1 MSKNVRTAQFGGV
14 GGGGTPSPFTPGS
27 KPMGVGKSQG
37 QNSAVNMYINED
49 DNFEKILSRTHQ
61 DNEYNDDNIETKLT
75 MFHKQNV
82 EMGFIN
88 YELTPLERLQAKYR
102 SILHNYKLNLEKEA
116 DSLLKNSP
124 AYIKENLKT
133 DKKHL
138 QTIEQSLE
146 ARHKYNTDTK
156 YPREEYQDPD
166 QPSRSHFAL
175 TEEQLIRIAFQVAN
189 NDKEDYAIGLFGSE
203 VTDPVPG
210 EQRKFDQRFKQ
221 IPEMSYVTLD
231 GDDGFQGL
239 NKYLDNSANSNR
251 DGASSKYNEPTIQDY
266 ANPDGKANISP
277 AQLENK
283 PPPGGQYPNANDP
296 NMTTEQKMHK
306 NKMPTTYRDFI
317 DADGEK
323 TATESIYPGSVF
335 FGNLGHSV

>member
-14 GGGGTPSPFTPGS
+14 GGGGTPSPFTPGR

-49 DNFEKILSRTHQ
+49 DSFERILSRTHQ

-88 YELTPLERLQAKYR
+88 YELTPLERLQVKYR
-102 SILHNYKLNLEKEA
+102 AVLHNYKLNLEREA

-124 AYIKENLKT
+124 AYIKENFKT

-138 QTIEQSLE
+138 QTMEQSLE
-146 ARHKYNTDTK
+146 ARHKYKSDTK
-156 YPREEYQDPD
+156 YPREEDQDPD
-166 QPSRSHFAL
+166 RPSRIHFAL
-175 TEEQLIRIAFQVAN
+175 SEEQLIRIAREIAN
-189 NDKEDYAIGLFGSE
+189 PDDENYAVGLFGSE
-203 VTDPVPG
+203 VTEPVPG
-210 EQRKFDQRFKQ
+210 EQRKFDERFNNF
-221 IPEMSYVTLD
+221 PEMSYIKLD
-231 GDDGFQGL
+231 GQDGFDGL
-239 NKYLDNSANSNR
+239 NNYLDNSAKSNR
-251 DGASSKYNEPTIQDY
+251 DGLSDKYKETTIQDY
-266 ANPDGKANISP
+266 PNPDGKANVSP

-283 PPPGGQYPNANDP
+283 PTPGGQYPNANDP
-296 NMTTEQKMHK
+296 NMTTEAKMHK

-317 DADGEK
+317 NADEEK

>member
-116 DSLLKNSP
+116 DNLLKNSP
-124 AYIKENLKT
+124 AYIKENIKT

-138 QTIEQSLE
+138 QTMEQSLE

-189 NDKEDYAIGLFGSE
+189 NDKQDYAIGLFGSE

-239 NKYLDNSANSNR
+239 NKYLDNSASSNR
-251 DGASSKYNEPTIQDY
+251 DGTSSKYNEPTIQDY
-266 ANPDGKANISP
+266 PNPDGKPNVSP
-277 AQLENK
+277 TQLENK
-283 PPPGGQYPNANDP
+283 PAPGGQYLNANDP
-296 NMTTEQKMHK
+296 NMTTEEKLNK
-306 NKMPTTYRDFI
+306 NKMPPTYRDFLN
-317 DADGEK
+317 ADGEK
-323 TATESIYPGSVF
+323 TSTESIYPGSVF

>member
-124 AYIKENLKT
+124 GYIKENLKT

-138 QTIEQSLE
+138 QTMEQSLE

-156 YPREEYQDPD
+156 YPREEYKDPD

-251 DGASSKYNEPTIQDY
+251 DGTSSKYNEPTIQDY
-266 ANPDGKANISP
+266 PNPDGKANISP

-283 PPPGGQYPNANDP
+283 PAPGGQYPNANDP

-323 TATESIYPGSVF
+323 TTTESIYPGSVF

>member
-1 MSKNVRTAQFGGV
+1 MSNNVRTAQFGGV
-14 GGGGTPSPFTPGS
+14 GGGGTPSPFTPGR

-49 DNFEKILSRTHQ
+49 DSFERILSRTHQ

-88 YELTPLERLQAKYR
+88 YELTPLERLQVKYR
-102 SILHNYKLNLEKEA
+102 AVLHNYKLNLEREA

-124 AYIKENLKT
+124 AYIKENFKT

-138 QTIEQSLE
+138 QTMEQSLE
-146 ARHKYNTDTK
+146 ARHKYKSDTK

-166 QPSRSHFAL
+166 RPSRIHFAL
-175 TEEQLIRIAFQVAN
+175 SEEQLIRIAREIAN
-189 NDKEDYAIGLFGSE
+189 PDDENYAVGLFGSE
-203 VTDPVPG
+203 VTEPVPG
-210 EQRKFDQRFKQ
+210 EQRKFDERFNNF
-221 IPEMSYVTLD
+221 PEMSYIKLD
-231 GDDGFQGL
+231 GQDGFDGL
-239 NKYLDNSANSNR
+239 NNYLDNSAKSNR
-251 DGASSKYNEPTIQDY
+251 DGLSDKYNETTIQDY
-266 ANPDGKANISP
+266 PNPDGKANVSP

-283 PPPGGQYPNANDP
+283 PTPGSQYPNANDP
-296 NMTTEQKMHK
+296 NMTTEAKMHK
-306 NKMPTTYRDFI
+306 NKMPTSYRDFI
-317 DADGEK
+317 NADEEK

>member
-14 GGGGTPSPFTPGS
+14 GGGGTPSPFTPGR

-49 DNFEKILSRTHQ
+49 DSFERILSRTHQ

-88 YELTPLERLQAKYR
+88 YELTPLERLQVKYR
-102 SILHNYKLNLEKEA
+102 SILHNYKINLEKEA

-138 QTIEQSLE
+138 QTMEQSLE
-146 ARHKYNTDTK
+146 ARHKYQSDTK

-166 QPSRSHFAL
+166 KPSRSHFAL
-175 TEEQLIRIAFQVAN
+175 TEDQLIRIAREVAN
-189 NDKEDYAIGLFGSE
+189 HDDEDYAVGLFGSE

-210 EQRKFDQRFKQ
+210 EQRKFDERFNK
-221 IPEMSYVTLD
+221 IPEMSYVLLD
-231 GDDGFQGL
+231 GQDGFEGL
-239 NKYLDNSANSNR
+239 NTYLDNSSKSNR
-251 DGASSKYNEPTIQDY
+251 DGTTSTWNEPTIQDY
-266 ANPDGKANISP
+266 PNPDGKANISP

-283 PPPGGQYPNANDP
+283 PTPGGQYLNANDT
-296 NMTTEQKMHK
+296 NMTTEEKLNK

-317 DADGEK
+317 NADGEK
-323 TATESIYPGSVF
+323 TALESIYPGSVF